1 MIKNN
6 RYIDVD
12 INFTRNSF
20 NNDVSKVVDMTAIQ
34 QAVLSIVLTS
44 KGEKPFDYDYGV
56 GIYDY
61 LFENLDY
68 DDIPIIAS
76 EVERQLTKYEPRV
89 LFDEIIINQNE
100 YTLDVKINYYVS
112 VKSSGQPPLQ
122 SVNLSLTK
130 VR

>member
-1 MIKNN
+1 
-6 RYIDVD
+6 
-12 INFTRNSF
+12 
-20 NNDVSKVVDMTAIQ
+20 MTAIQ

>member
-44 KGEKPFDYDYGV
+44 KGEKPLIMIMELV
-56 GIYDY
+56 SM
-61 LFENLDY
+61 
-68 DDIPIIAS
+68 IIF
-76 EVERQLTKYEPRV
+76 LKT
-89 LFDEIIINQNE
+89 
-100 YTLDVKINYYVS
+100 
-112 VKSSGQPPLQ
+112 
-122 SVNLSLTK
+122 
-130 VR
+130 